1 MKQKNQEIKNKIND
15 LEWVLVGTLLKSHKQ
30 CGKDNCKC
38 VTDKKYW
45 HGPYY
50 IWTRKENG
58 KTVTKTLT
66 KVQAQYVLNAFKNM
80 KKLNRLLE
88 KWKKMSIANIDK
100 MK

>member
-1 MKQKNQEIKNKIND
+1 MRQKKQKIKNKIND
-15 LEWVLVGTLLKSHKQ
+15 LEWILVGTLLKSYKR

-38 VTDKKYW
+38 MKNKNCW

-50 IWTRKENG
+50 IWTRKENR

-66 KVQAQYVLNAFKNM
+66 KEQAQYVLNAFKNM

-88 KWKKMSIANIDK
+88 KWKKMSIINIDNLK
-100 MK
+100 

>member
-1 MKQKNQEIKNKIND
+1 MRQKSQKIKNKIND
-15 LEWVLVGTLLKSHKQ
+15 LEWILVGSLLKTYKQ

-38 VTDKKYW
+38 MKDKKNW

-66 KVQAQYVLNAFKNM
+66 KIQAQYVLNAFKNM

-88 KWKKMSIANIDK
+88 KWKEMSVANMENLK
-100 MK
+100 